1 MLGHAFGSG
10 FADPV
15 HSAQSVFRSVLDAL
29 ANPGTPQ
36 SLLAATEGAE
46 SLSPELAALLLTLC
60 DHDTTVW
67 LSPMLRTQTVTDFIG
82 FHTGAPVV
90 TDLGS
95 AQFALVAQGDALPD
109 LARCNAG
116 TQEYPDRATTIVL
129 HVQSLEGGPEL
140 TLRGPGIRDVA
151 HIAPRGLPADF
162 VAQWALNR
170 AGFPRGVDL
179 ILVAS
184 GQVLGLP
191 RSTRIEGA

>member
-1 MLGHAFGSG
+1 MSGHAFGSG

-15 HSAQSVFRSVLDAL
+15 HDAQSAFRSILDAL
-29 ANPGTPQ
+29 ANPGTIE
-36 SLLAATEGAE
+36 SLPAATEGAE

-67 LSPMLRTQTVTDFIG
+67 LSPALRVPAVLDFIG

-90 TDLGS
+90 TELGS
-95 AQFALVAQGDALPD
+95 AQFALVAQGDALPE

-116 TQEYPDRATTIVL
+116 TQEYPDRATTIVM
-129 HVQSLEGGPEL
+129 HVQRLDGGPGL
-140 TLRGPGIRDVA
+140 KLRGPGIRDVA
-151 HIAPRGLPADF
+151 AVAPLDLPADF

-170 AGFPRGVDL
+170 ASFPRGVDL
-179 ILVAS
+179 ILVTS